1 MWRLLVPLRYL
12 RIQHPEKVKFDL
24 YFPLVFAILISL
36 PLLSDKFLAD
46 AKDLDVLGRSSDLLS
61 VLTGFFVAALA
72 AVATFGNAEMDEPMA
87 GTEPVTLRDNA
98 GCPIALSRRR
108 FLSYL
113 FGYLAL
119 TSIITY
125 AMGFVFYALQN
136 YLVVAHAADWSTVSF
151 VLFWMVYSLL
161 LGNLLS
167 NALLGLFY
175 LTDRIHRPNRV
186 VSFKGT
192 PSPKDGESSKAA

>member
-12 RIQHPEKVKFDL
+12 RIRHPEKIKFDL
-24 YFPLVFAILISL
+24 YFPLALAIVMSL

-46 AKDLDVLGRSSDLLS
+46 AKSLDILGRSSDLLS
-61 VLTGFFVAALA
+61 ILTGFFVAALA
-72 AVATFGNAEMDEPMA
+72 AVATFGNAEMDQPMS
-87 GTEPVTLRDNA
+87 GTEPVTLADQTGR
-98 GCPIALSRRR
+98 PIPLSRRR

-119 TSIITY
+119 ASIITY
-125 AMGFVFYALQN
+125 AVGFAFYALQT
-136 YLVVAHAADWSTVSF
+136 YVVAVHLPDWANVSF
-151 VLFWMVYSLL
+151 GAFWIIYSML

-186 VSFKGT
+186 VAFKGPT
-192 PSPKDGESSKAA
+192 PPKEDTGSKAA